1 MQRVVGK
8 GAFGKVR
15 IVQKKD
21 QYKQLFALKYIDKMQ
36 CIRMHAIQNIFRE
49 RAILQDLSHPFIV
62 NLNYAFQDDQ
72 NLFFVLDL
80 KTGGDLRH
88 HLSNTLG
95 FSEDAVR
102 LWAVE
107 LGLAVQ
113 YLHDNNIVHR
123 DIKPDNV
130 LLDELGHAH
139 LTDFNIA
146 VNIDRNSILK
156 SRSGTMAYL
165 APEVFG
171 DNGYYWQV
179 DWWSLGVML
188 YELIYFK
195 ARSLLFVRPFRGK
208 TTTAMISSIRDS
220 DILFPKTNV
229 FSKSLP
235 VEISAHCV
243 SFLAELMDR
252 NPITRLGCR
261 QRQILDLKGH
271 AWLSGFDWRAV
282 ERKEAVSKF
291 IPDSEDD
298 NFDPRINL
306 EEFLLDGFP
315 IEAARRQKK
324 KKKSSGKR
332 TKATTSSSPNAGSFL
347 AYFSGNTSSNRKK
360 SAADA
365 AAVAGNMQAMMKQYK
380 SQHNPVVSAGFSMFK
395 KKGQQQQQQ
404 QKMGQQLTESE
415 RIELELRFM
424 NDHFLPY
431 DSTKRAP
438 PLTGVGSGV
447 APPVPPIPSPAVLKQ
462 LGSANNINIPPINKN
477 NGTGFRNPDAIIP
490 MAGEPGP
497 SSYQLNNSG
506 FPRNETPMDQFLR
519 SNTSIDYCVN
529 SDMLQSS
536 FANSS
541 IESNLHSSAP
551 PASPKQQTP
560 KTVRSVSS
568 LNSFFKRKAVVSKTP
583 TITKVQQPNSVTTN
597 KENAYIPTSFTTSS
611 DETSSSNYTDNGNF
625 TFRDSTTSPLAKQ
638 AKYDANSIK
647 RIDSP
652 MTRKGSPAVSVTG
665 SGVTPRKTFRV
676 TTVPLPDT
684 DLMESHREGGMIG
697 VEE

>member
-21 QYKQLFALKYIDKMQ
+21 QSKQLFALKYIDKMQ

-95 FSEDAVR
+95 FSEEAVR

-113 YLHDNNIVHR
+113 YLHNNNIVHR

-146 VNIDRNSILK
+146 VNIDRSSILK

-195 ARSLLFVRPFRGK
+195 RPFRGK
-208 TTTAMISSIRDS
+208 TTTSMISSIRDS
-220 DILFPKTNV
+220 EIIFPKTNV
-229 FSKSLP
+229 FSRSLP
-235 VEISAHCV
+235 VEISANCV
-243 SFLAELMDR
+243 TFLTELMDR

-261 QRQILDLKGH
+261 QRQILDLQDH
-271 AWLSGFDWRAV
+271 AWLSGLDWLAV
-282 ERKEAVSKF
+282 ERKEGVSQF

-315 IEAARRQKK
+315 IEAAPRQKK

-347 AYFSGNTSSNRKK
+347 AYFAGNTSSNRKK
-360 SAADA
+360 SAVDA

-380 SQHNPVVSAGFSMFK
+380 SQHNPIVSAGFSMFK
-395 KKGQQQQQQ
+395 KKGQKQQQPKEG
-404 QKMGQQLTESE
+404 QKLTESE

-431 DSTKRAP
+431 DSTKRP
-438 PLTGVGSGV
+438 SPLNGVGSGV

-462 LGSANNINIPPINKN
+462 LGSANNTNTPPIKTN
-477 NGTGFRNPDAIIP
+477 NGTGFRNSDTIIP
-490 MAGEPGP
+490 LAGEPSP
-497 SSYQLNNSG
+497 TSYQLNNSG
-506 FPRNETPMDQFLR
+506 FPRNETPMDEFLR

-536 FANSS
+536 YANSS
-541 IESNLHSSAP
+541 IESNSHHSSAP
-551 PASPKQQTP
+551 PASTKHSR
-560 KTVRSVSS
+560 KTVRSVTS
-568 LNSFFKRKAVVSKTP
+568 LDSIFKRNTVVSTSQ
-583 TITKVQQPNSVTTN
+583 TVMKVQQPNSLSTT
-597 KENAYIPTSFTTSS
+597 KESVYIPTTSFSN

-625 TFRDSTTSPLAKQ
+625 TFRDSTTSPLARQ

-647 RIDSP
+647 KVDSP
-652 MTRKGSPAVSVTG
+652 MARGGSPAVSVMG
-665 SGVTPRKTFRV
+665 SRVTPRKSFRV
-676 TTVPLPDT
+676 TSVPLPDD
-684 DLMESHREGGMIG
+684 DLMESDEECGVVR